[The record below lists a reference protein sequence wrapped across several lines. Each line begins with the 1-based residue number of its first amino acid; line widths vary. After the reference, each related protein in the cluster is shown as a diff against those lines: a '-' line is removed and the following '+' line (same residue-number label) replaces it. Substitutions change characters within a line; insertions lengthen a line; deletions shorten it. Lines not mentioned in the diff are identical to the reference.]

1 MYFKRKP
8 MVLAIS
14 TLLSAGFATHASAQQ
29 SAAAQ
34 APENGKETTTVVVTG
49 SHISSNRAMI
59 TGIGAVTVI
68 DKDAIERSGA
78 TSVETLLQ
86 RMPSSAGF
94 AGNQSNAY
102 WGENGYGTTQVNL
115 RGLGANRTLVLIN
128 GRRVVSGGTGA
139 NSSVDLNM
147 IPVAMIQRME
157 VLKDGASA
165 IYGADAVAG
174 VVNLITRKDFSGLE
188 LQGRYGQTTRS
199 DDKQKAASIAWGVGG
214 ERGNL
219 MTALDYSETG
229 TVNMASRAPCGL
241 GEADGKLVCVGS
253 SSTVGGRA
261 VLADGTRINFNQV
274 PGGNG
279 NAYERY
285 SADKHNYNSNPYLN
299 AVNPNKRLS
308 FSTFGS
314 LDVTANERLFAEVMF
329 TNRQSSQIAT
339 PGTLGVYRPVNI
351 AASHPSNPTGQD
363 LQLQRRRL
371 QEGGVRMFEQEVNT
385 ARVVLGMDGRLG
397 QAWDWTVAANYGRN
411 TGVSSTSNVANL
423 DRVAQTLD
431 RNVCGTAPGAAIPCA
446 DYLGYGDVTP
456 QVLSYIMSTNRDN
469 GGNEQ
474 KSLTANVRGELMT
487 LPAGALG
494 VAAGVEVR
502 KDRGWLDPDQLTVLG
517 ISNTNQQSPIA
528 GQYDAKEVFAEA
540 ELPLLANHW
549 LAKSLSLNTALRYS
563 KYELFGS
570 NTSYKVGADWQVVST
585 FKLRSN
591 YSTAFRIP
599 NIPELYGGTA
609 EGNLTTT
616 DPCSGWS
623 ALPASSVVAQNCRA
637 SGVPAGYRQL
647 GNTVLT
653 TTGGN
658 TQLQPEKARTLTA
671 GMVWTPGFARDLV
684 LTLDYYRYRIN
695 NAIARVDGST
705 KLRACYESAGLS
717 HPFCGPANFT
727 RNRLTGEVDFLS
739 AQPSNA
745 ASETLSGLDA
755 GVLYTFRLGGLRAS
769 FNGEASYLK
778 EYQVTPFQGGEAIS
792 YAGKITGGRGSYTR
806 WRSFDTLTL
815 SDGAWS
821 GSYSVQFIGK
831 AKDINASPGDL
842 GDHAPA
848 LSYHSA
854 QARYAFSRNL
864 SLAVGI
870 DNLWNKKP
878 PFIQS
883 WTDANTDTM
892 TYDLLGRRWHAK
904 LIYRL

>member
-1 MYFKRKP
+1 MFFKPKP
-8 MVLAIS
+8 MALAVS
-14 TLLSAGFATHASAQQ
+14 TLLSAGFTLH
-29 SAAAQ
+29 AAAQ
-34 APENGKETTTVVVTG
+34 QATALQEAGKEMSTVVVTG
-49 SHISSNRAMI
+49 SHISANHSMM

-86 RMPSSAGF
+86 RMSSSAGF
-94 AGNQSNAY
+94 ASNQTNAY
-102 WGENGYGTTQVNL
+102 WAGNGYGTTQVNL

-174 VVNLITRKDFSGLE
+174 VVNLITKKDFVGLE
-188 LQGRYGQTTRS
+188 LQGRYGQTSEGDGR
-199 DDKQKAASIAWGVGG
+199 DKAANLTWGIASDK
-214 ERGNL
+214 GNL
-219 MTALDYSETG
+219 MTALDYSESG
-229 TVNMASRAPCGL
+229 TVTMDSRAPCGL
-241 GEADGKLVCVGS
+241 GEVDGQLVCVGS
-253 SSTVGGRA
+253 SSTIGGRA
-261 VLADGTRINFNQV
+261 VLADGTRINFNQTL
-274 PGGNG
+274 GGNG
-279 NAYERY
+279 NFYERY
-285 SADKHNYNSNPYLN
+285 SAGKHNYNSNPYLN
-299 AVNPNKRLS
+299 AVSPIRRLS
-308 FSTFGS
+308 FSTFGNLALS
-314 LDVTANERLFAEVMF
+314 ESTRLSTELLY
-329 TNRQSSQIAT
+329 TNRKSEQVAT
-339 PGTLGVYRPVNI
+339 PGTLGVYRPINI
-351 AASHPSNPTGQD
+351 AANHPTNPTGQS
-363 LQLQRRRL
+363 LLLQRRRL
-371 QEGGVRMFEQEVNT
+371 QEGGVRQFEQEVNT
-385 ARVVLGMDGRLG
+385 ARIVMGLDGRISDT
-397 QAWDWTVAANYGRN
+397 WDWNVAINYGRN

-423 DRVAQTLD
+423 DRVEQTLD
-431 RNVCGTAPGAAIPCA
+431 RSKCSTAANAAIPCA

-456 QVLSYIMSTNRDN
+456 QVLSYIMSTSRDH

-474 KSLTANVRGELMT
+474 KSVTANLHGELMQ
-487 LPAGALG
+487 LPAGPLG
-494 VAAGVEVR
+494 FASGVEFR

-517 ISNTNQQSPIA
+517 INNTNQQSPIA
-528 GQYDAKEVFAEA
+528 GQYDAKEVYAEA
-540 ELPLLANHW
+540 AVPLLADFW
-549 LAKSLSLNTALRYS
+549 LAKALTLNTAVRYS
-563 KYELFGS
+563 KYEMFGS
-570 NTSYKVGADWQVVST
+570 NTSYKVGLDWQVTPS

-616 DPCSGWS
+616 DPCNGWS
-623 ALPASSVVAQNCRA
+623 AMPASSVIAQNCRA
-637 SGVPAGYRQL
+637 SGLPVGYKQL

-658 TQLQPEKARTLTA
+658 RNLGPEKARTLTA
-671 GMVWTPGFARDLV
+671 GVVWTPGFAKDLV
-684 LTLDYYRYRIN
+684 LTLDYYRYKIS
-695 NAIARVDGST
+695 NAIATVDGST
-705 KLRACYESAGLS
+705 KLRACYESSGMS
-717 HPFCGPANFT
+717 HPFCSNAHFT

-745 ASETLSGLDA
+745 ASENLSGIDVGA
-755 GVLYTFRLGGLRAS
+755 LYSFRLAGMKVT

-778 EYQVTPFQGGEAIS
+778 NYEVTPFLGGQAIS
-792 YAGKITGGRGSYTR
+792 YAGKITGGRGSYTH
-806 WRSFDTLTL
+806 WRSFDTLTV
-815 SDGAWS
+815 SNGSWS
-821 GSYSVQFIGK
+821 GSYSLQYIGK
-831 AKDINASPGDL
+831 ARDINALPGAL

-848 LSYHSA
+848 VTYHNA
-854 QARYAFSRNL
+854 QVKYAFSKNL
-864 SLAVGI
+864 SLAMGA